1 MISGG
6 LLQVQPRKKK
16 VSTASAHTPETET
29 RQNKRSKKNSV
40 MSTGKKN
47 TMDRFLRD
55 QIQYTQTNNGR
66 GGDRS
71 PGRSPGQFFKH
82 TTHSALKFE

>member
-55 QIQYTQTNNGR
+55 QIQYTQTNNGHR
-66 GGDRS
+66 GGADKSPDRS
-71 PGRSPGQFFKH
+71 PG
-82 TTHSALKFE
+82 